1 VAVGLTA
8 KGKAG
13 AACTAVT
20 RSATAIVSANTKPTT
35 GSSHNTAFSS
45 CDEFSKV
52 LFLSEVKPK
61 LV

>member
-1 VAVGLTA
+1 
-8 KGKAG
+8 
-13 AACTAVT
+13 VT